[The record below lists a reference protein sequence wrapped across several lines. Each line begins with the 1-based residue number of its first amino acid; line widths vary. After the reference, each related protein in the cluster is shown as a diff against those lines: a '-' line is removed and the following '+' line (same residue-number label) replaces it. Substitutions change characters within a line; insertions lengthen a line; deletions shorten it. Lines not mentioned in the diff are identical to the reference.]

1 VLHFAYHLGV
11 KNIYTLGWDL
21 EAPGTLKSN
30 HYYEKGLKN
39 IVRPADSMN
48 PKEVAD
54 NILASA
60 EVSSWLKSKGVNLY
74 IATDKSHVHES
85 VERKKI

>member
-1 VLHFAYHLGV
+1 
-11 KNIYTLGWDL
+11 
-21 EAPGTLKSN
+21 
-30 HYYEKGLKN
+30 
-39 IVRPADSMN
+39 MN